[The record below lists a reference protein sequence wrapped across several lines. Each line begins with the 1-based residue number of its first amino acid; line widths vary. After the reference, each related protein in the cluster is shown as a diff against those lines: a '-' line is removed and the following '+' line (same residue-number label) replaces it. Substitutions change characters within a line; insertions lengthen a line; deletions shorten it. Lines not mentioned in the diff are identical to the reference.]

1 MSAMSGVVGFGGGG
15 REKTYFELQREA
27 LIGEIAMV
35 RSRPPISLA
44 QLHDTRAHM
53 GTRCAALERK
63 SVG

>member
-35 RSRPPISLA
+35 RSSRPPALRSCM
-44 QLHDTRAHM
+44 TRA
-53 GTRCAALERK
+53 RIWNAVYC
-63 SVG
+63 S